1 MIHQNRVD
9 SGTDTVLVQRDGA
22 LTGEGGAEPPG
33 ASRDE
38 RGMTTAE
45 YALGTVA
52 TVSFVGVII
61 SILQNADFRA
71 ALWGILEKLFSFIAN
86 FISG

>member
-9 SGTDTVLVQRDGA
+9 SGTDAVLVQGDCA
-22 LTGEGGAEPPG
+22 LTGGGGAEPPG
-33 ASRDE
+33 VPPDE

-71 ALWGILEKLFSFIAN
+71 ALWGVLENLFTFVAG